1 MEKLESI
8 IFGLKAEVERLQ
20 GEIAEHER
28 QLADGELVSIEWH
41 YEQVLSLEEEVQRL
55 SHCLSEEQY
64 ALSIC
69 KDENER
75 LKKHIGAKEIA
86 DEHVRKMRGTD
97 LRTIAELQKQVDDY
111 KRKIEKGTLIELPCK
126 VGDTLY
132 TNIRWQ
138 GDYMR
143 KGSAPYPVTVVF
155 IGINDNVD
163 MGGGV
168 INIVNEKG
176 RMWQIDFL
184 DIGKT
189 VFLAREEAEKRL
201 KELQG

>member
-1 MEKLESI
+1 MS
-8 IFGLKAEVERLQ
+8 
-20 GEIAEHER
+20 
-28 QLADGELVSIEWH
+28 
-41 YEQVLSLEEEVQRL
+41 
-55 SHCLSEEQY
+55 
-64 ALSIC
+64 
-69 KDENER
+69 
-75 LKKHIGAKEIA
+75 
-86 DEHVRKMRGTD
+86 
-97 LRTIAELQKQVDDY
+97 DY
-111 KRKIEKGTLIELPCK
+111 KRLKENIHIMSVHNRAGYTVKSLTGGKTEYEVIDEIVSDCSEILNKIEQGTLKEIPCK
-126 VGDTLY
+126 IGDTLY

-143 KGSAPYPVTVVF
+143 KENAPYPVTVVF

-189 VFLAREEAEKRL
+189 VFLTREEAEKRL
-201 KELQG
+201 KELQE

>member
-1 MEKLESI
+1 MAYKRLTKRDELLGRTYRDEC
-8 IFGLKAEVERLQ
+8 FGCEDTHCATCPINGSVWERLAELEDKIEQ
-20 GEIAEHER
+20 GT
-28 QLADGELVSIEWH
+28 L
-41 YEQVLSLEEEVQRL
+41 
-55 SHCLSEEQY
+55 
-64 ALSIC
+64 
-69 KDENER
+69 
-75 LKKHIGAKEIA
+75 KEI
-86 DEHVRKMRGTD
+86 
-97 LRTIAELQKQVDDY
+97 
-111 KRKIEKGTLIELPCK
+111 PCK
-126 VGDTLY
+126 IGDTLY

-143 KGSAPYPVTVVF
+143 KENAPYPVTVVF

-189 VFLAREEAEKRL
+189 VFRTREEAKNA
-201 KELQG
+201 